1 MTPIA
6 ASCHQNR
13 PAGVVRKDRSYAN
26 VFGIGDRQNPGG
38 LLFSKNLL
46 HEKGSPDNEI
56 HADTERN
63 RTVPAIGPT
72 RQYSTG
78 PGTFSAI
85 GQGCACLR
93 AAVSTQPASTGVTNH
108 CARITAVVLDPNNIL
123 IFHHCREAEGELT

>member
-38 LLFSKNLL
+38 LFYSLY
-46 HEKGSPDNEI
+46 EKGSPDNET
-56 HADTERN
+56 HTDTERH
-63 RTVPAIGPT
+63 RTVSAIGPT
-72 RQYSTG
+72 RQYSTS

-85 GQGCACLR
+85 GQGCAYLR
-93 AAVSTQPASTGVTNH
+93 APVSTQPASTGVTNH